1 MIPSPKVIRTARSLL
16 RVIPVPVARALAA
29 AGGTI
34 AWALQGDRRQTLL
47 ENLSYTAPERARE
60 HGRLARRTFRNLAV
74 TAVDLFRLP
83 DMAKRE
89 LQSLFEIRGIEN
101 LIEAQSKGRG
111 TVIATAHLGPYEL
124 ASACLA
130 SMDHLGYSVYGMME
144 DLDPK
149 VLEAL
154 ATYRAATGMQLI
166 NIKDGLR
173 ATYRVL
179 NEGHIVCLVA
189 DRAVGDTKGTIEM
202 PFAGGRRAVPT
213 GPAVFAQGTGAAL
226 ITAFASPNP
235 GGKARY
241 VMEFHP
247 PLYAE
252 GRGAEERERLM
263 RVVVERMSAAVR
275 RDPDQWFVFQPN
287 WIKA

>member
-1 MIPSPKVIRTARSLL
+1 MIPSPAVIHTARKLL
-16 RVIPVPVARALAA
+16 RVIPLPVARALAA
-29 AGGTI
+29 VGGAL
-34 AWALQGDRRQTLL
+34 AWALQGDRRRALL
-47 ENLSYTAPERARE
+47 ESLSYTAPERASE
-60 HGRLARRTFRNLAV
+60 HGLLARRTFRNMAV

-83 DMAKRE
+83 DMGKKE

-130 SMDHLGYSVYGMME
+130 SMDHLGYTTYGMME

-179 NEGHIVCLVA
+179 GEGHIVCLVG
-189 DRAVGDTKGTIEM
+189 DRVVGDTKGTMEV

-213 GPAVFAQGTGAAL
+213 GPAVLAQGTGAAL
-226 ITAFASPNP
+226 VTAFTSPNP

-241 VMEFHP
+241 MIQFDP
-247 PLYAE
+247 PIYAE
-252 GRGAEERERLM
+252 GRGSEERERLM
-263 RVVVERMSAAVR
+263 KVIVERMSAEVR
-275 RDPDQWFVFQPN
+275 RNPDQWFVFQPN
-287 WIKA
+287 WIKT